1 MTATAEPLLVASSAA
16 LAALVDRWRGVTEI
30 ALDTEFVF
38 ERTYRPRPGLVQLA
52 CDIEVAIV
60 DAVALPDLAPLSEL
74 LAEAGAAKYVHAG
87 GADVALVERLAGA
100 APSPLFDTQVAA
112 AFAGLGSGLSYA
124 AVVAATQGVT
134 LAKSET
140 RTDWTRRPL
149 AVQQLRYAAEDVSH
163 LLPAARALRARLA
176 ELGRLAWAE
185 EESRLQLARG
195 EEIEPWRRVKGI
207 EGLPPRARA
216 VARELAAWRER
227 EAERLDLA
235 RPFLLR
241 DETLLALAKREELA
255 AEDLPRLPGWESR
268 RHAAHAAGWLEAHA
282 AAVAATAGIELPA
295 DAPRA
300 SRAERERMQRRS
312 RAAAALVAEVAARE
326 GLPAELLLSSRQ
338 RARLLAALDRGER
351 PADHLTGFRRALLAE
366 PIERLQL

>member
-1 MTATAEPLLVASSAA
+1 MTAAAEPRLVASPDA
-16 LAALVDRWRGVTEI
+16 LAALVERWRGVTEI

-52 CDIEVAIV
+52 CDLEVVLV
-60 DAVALPDLAPLSEL
+60 DAVALPDLTPLAAL
-74 LAEAGAAKYVHAG
+74 LAGADSAKYVHAG
-87 GADVALVERLAGA
+87 GADVALVERLAGV
-100 APSPLFDTQVAA
+100 APGPLFDTQVAA
-112 AFAGLGSGLSYA
+112 AFAGLGAGLSYA

-134 LAKSET
+134 LAKGET

-149 AVQQLRYAAEDVSH
+149 AAQQLRYAAEDVSH

-185 EESRLQLARG
+185 EESRAQLERG
-195 EEIEPWRRVKGI
+195 EEAEPWRRVKGI
-207 EGLPPRARA
+207 EGLPPRERA

-241 DETLLALAKREELA
+241 DETLLALARRAEIAADELS
-255 AEDLPRLPGWESR
+255 RLPGWESR
-268 RHAAHAAGWLEAHA
+268 RHAPHAAAWLAAHA
-282 AAVAATAGIELPA
+282 AAVAAAADAELPA
-295 DAPRA
+295 DPPRA
-300 SRAERERMQRRS
+300 GRAERERMQRRS
-312 RAAAALVAEVAARE
+312 RAVAALVAEVAARE

-338 RARLLAALDRGER
+338 RARLLAALDRGE
-351 PADHLTGFRRALLAE
+351 PAGDHLTGFRRALLAE
-366 PIERLQL
+366 PLSRSAL